1 VSRAFLVTGGA
12 GFIGSWFIRHLLTH
26 EPDALITNLDNLSR
40 GTEATV
46 HDIDDRRVRFVR
58 GDIRDRSLVDRLMGD
73 VDVVVNFAAES
84 HVDRSI
90 ETPVPFVDTNVL
102 GTTVLIEEA
111 AKQAVGMFVQV
122 SSDEVYGPIE
132 EGNADENGVLRP
144 SSPYAATKAAADLL
158 VRSFATTYGYKGIIT
173 RCTNNYGPYQY
184 PDKIVPLFITNLL
197 EGKQVPLYGD
207 GHHQRD
213 WIHVADHC
221 AAIHVLTLRGT
232 PGETYNIGTGN
243 HVSNLHLA
251 RMILKNLGLG
261 DSRIEHVADRPGHD
275 ARYAVD
281 ATKIEALGWK
291 ADRRFAE
298 GLEET
303 IVWYA
308 ARRDWWR
315 PLRHV

>member
-1 VSRAFLVTGGA
+1 LVTGGA

-46 HDIDDRRVRFVR
+46 HDIDDPRVTFVR
-58 GDIRDRSLVDRLMGD
+58 GDIRDRSLVNHLMTV

-90 ETPVPFVDTNVL
+90 EAPLAFVDTNVL
-102 GTTVLIEEA
+102 GTTVLLEEA
-111 AKQAVGMFVQV
+111 RKEGVGLFVQV
-122 SSDEVYGPIE
+122 STDEVYGSIE
-132 EGNADENGVLRP
+132 EGNVGESGKLRP

-158 VRSFATTYGYKGIIT
+158 VQSFARTYGYESIIT

-184 PDKIVPLFITNLL
+184 PDKIIPLFITNLL
-197 EGKQVPLYGD
+197 QSKPVPLYGD

-221 AAIHVLTLRGT
+221 AALHLLTLQGT
-232 PGETYNIGTGN
+232 PGEIYTIGTGAYT
-243 HVSNLHLA
+243 SNLALT
-251 RMILKNLGLG
+251 RMILRAVGM
-261 DSRIEHVADRPGHD
+261 DDTYVDHVADRPGHD

-281 ATKIEALGWK
+281 TSKIRRVGWTPQ
-291 ADRRFAE
+291 RQLRE

-303 IVWYA
+303 IDWYR
-308 ARRDWWR
+308 ARDDWWG
-315 PLRHV
+315 PLRHA